1 MSDEVAITNEVRES
15 ANRLMKML
23 PSEFPSPSVSEEPDG
38 HINLE
43 WYRSPRR
50 VISVS
55 VAPSDRLYWAALIGC
70 ESPRGSVRFID
81 RVPESI
87 LRYIARVFQ
96 G

>member
-1 MSDEVAITNEVRES
+1 MSGEVAVTKEVRES
-15 ANRLMKML
+15 ASRLMKL
-23 PSEFPSPSVSEEPDG
+23 LLSEFPPPNVSAEPDG

-43 WYRSPRR
+43 WYRNPRR

-55 VAPSDRLYWAALIGC
+55 VGPSDRLHWAALIGS

-87 LRYIARVFQ
+87 LRYISRVFQ

>member
-1 MSDEVAITNEVRES
+1 MPDEEAVTKEVRES
-15 ANRLMKML
+15 ASRFMKML
-23 PSEFPSPSVSEEPDG
+23 PLEFPQPAVSEEPDG
-38 HINLE
+38 NINLE

-55 VAPSDRLYWAALIGC
+55 VAPSDRLHWAALIGS
-70 ESPRGSVRFID
+70 ESRRGSVRFLD